1 MWENTRQFS
10 GSFWNSC
17 GLLLSIRDVS
27 VSVWTLYQFFFIL
40 VYPSGSCSS
49 PSLPWQW
56 SLKSRIKNVLLLD
69 EGKPAAAVVQVTSLA
84 VQCFSCD
91 KIFLKRG
98 PIRSCIQDMVPI
110 TFWNKSNFGSNRD
123 SCQFFNLRC
132 GRIRGSFPAPF
143 ETWLPHSRGSL
154 LSIRDVSMKRTLYL
168 FLILVFPSGSCS
180 SPSLPW
186 QRSPKSRIK
195 TILL

>member
-27 VSVWTLYQFFFIL
+27 VSVWTLYLFFFIL

-69 EGKPAAAVVQVTSLA
+69 EGKPASAVAQVMSVA

-98 PIRSCIQDMVPI
+98 PIRSRIQDLVPI
-110 TFWNKSNFGSNRD
+110 TFWNKSNFGCNRD
-123 SCQFFNLRC
+123 SRQFFNLKVWQDTRQ
-132 GRIRGSFPAPF
+132 F
-143 ETWLPHSRGSL
+143 
-154 LSIRDVSMKRTLYL
+154 
-168 FLILVFPSGSCS
+168 SCS
-180 SPSLPW
+180 FWNLTAALPW
-186 QRSPKSRIK
+186 FTFKY
-195 TILL
+195 